1 MNTIQKG
8 FTLIEL
14 MIVVAIVGILAA
26 VAVPQYQN
34 YIARSQVA
42 EAFTLMDGGK
52 ATIQTNLQAGA
63 CTSDIATE
71 NTISGKYGSLV
82 ISGTPSTAVDTTGLA
97 ASGCVMTFTFKT
109 AAGGVSPKIAGQTII
124 ANMHNNGALT
134 RGAGTIDATYLPKSF
149 SATISTK

>member
-42 EAFTLMDGGK
+42 ESFTLMDGGK
-52 ATIQTNLQAGA
+52 AAIQTNLQAGL

-71 NTISGKYGSLV
+71 NTISGKYGNLV
-82 ISGTPSTAVDTTGLA
+82 ISGTPSDTVDATGLA

-109 AAGGVSPKIAGQTII
+109 AAGGVSPKIAEKTII